1 MKFQMAKAD
10 IEEMVF
16 CIIDCN
22 LTKEQA
28 VEYVSEFIAECQ
40 QDVEDV
46 D

>member
-1 MKFQMAKAD
+1 MKFEMKRAD

-28 VEYVSEFIAECQ
+28 VEYVNAFIAECQ

-46 D
+46 E